1 MNQQLPSCIIR
12 VCFFFTRNIISNPN
26 KQFSEVCC
34 FCLAR
39 NANICCCFVFFYS
52 MTLVIQI
59 KTPVWPTFTVFF
71 SGFVFATIDSS
82 AKGVTFPAVSVCI
95 FVSLCFF
102 LYLQEVQEIYGK
114 NVRVDEISGFFF
126 YLGWIKEGMW
136 LLSRGLKLRWAEG
149 HCVSC
154 PLIEGHRRHVSVD
167 KEVN

>member
-1 MNQQLPSCIIR
+1 MLLF
-12 VCFFFTRNIISNPN
+12 CFFLQHDTCHTDQNSSLTYIY
-26 KQFSEVCC
+26 C
-34 FCLAR
+34 
-39 NANICCCFVFFYS
+39 
-52 MTLVIQI
+52 
-59 KTPVWPTFTVFF
+59 FF

-136 LLSRGLKLRWAEG
+136 LLSRGLKLR
-149 HCVSC
+149 
-154 PLIEGHRRHVSVD
+154 
-167 KEVN
+167 